1 VDPLQQ
7 FYLALA
13 QAGQLAGKPGSQL
26 NTGDMSSL
34 FSPYLGLL
42 TGTSTD
48 TTQSDEDI
56 YASVAPNISRV
67 RNNPDA
73 DPIATLIVQN
83 LESGF
88 SLPQTL
94 IELNKRVAGGDLKA
108 YENYAKEVSKEMGD
122 FKSAVGKRKT
132 VASEAGLPEP
142 SAQFDP
148 GSKMDGIYALLEQQM
163 QPKTAPVVE
172 KAPKKNE
179 VGFKALAKTLNPF
192 SLISKLPV
200 SGRLQYAP
208 SGKKEKQQLLEQEK
222 RYTDA
227 NIARG
232 KIAESQARQI
242 KEALASGMQRNSI
255 AGSPFMDEL
264 MKRTIMKRLI
274 ENPGAISK
282 LIKPQ
287 G

>member
-1 VDPLQQ
+1 MDPLQQ

-94 IELNKRVAGGDLKA
+94 IELKKQVSGGDLKA
-108 YENYAKEVSKEMGD
+108 YQEYAKEVSKEMGD
-122 FKSAVGKRKT
+122 VKSAFGKRKT
-132 VASEAGLPEP
+132 PASEGGLPEP
-142 SAQFDP
+142 GAQFDP

-163 QPKTAPVVE
+163 QPKTAPVEE

>member
-94 IELNKRVAGGDLKA
+94 IELKKQVSGGDLKA
-108 YENYAKEVSKEMGD
+108 YQEYAKEVSKEMGD
-122 FKSAVGKRKT
+122 VKSAFGKRKT
-132 VASEAGLPEP
+132 PASEGGLPEP
-142 SAQFDP
+142 GAQFDP

-232 KIAESQARQI
+232 KIAESQAKQI

-282 LIKPQ
+282 IINPQ

>member
-42 TGTSTD
+42 TGTSTN

-94 IELNKRVAGGDLKA
+94 IELKKQVSGGDLKA
-108 YENYAKEVSKEMGD
+108 YQEYAKEVSKEMGD
-122 FKSAVGKRKT
+122 VKSAFGKRKT
-132 VASEAGLPEP
+132 PASEGGLPEP
-142 SAQFDP
+142 GAQFDP

>member
-7 FYLALA
+7 FYLAMA

-42 TGTSTD
+42 TNTLTD
-48 TTQSDEDI
+48 TTQTNEDI

-67 RNNPDA
+67 KNNPDA
-73 DPIATLIVQN
+73 DPIATLIVEN

-94 IELNKRVAGGDLKA
+94 IELRKKVSGGDLKA
-108 YENYAKEVSKEMGD
+108 YQEYAKEVSKEMGD
-122 FKSAVGKRKT
+122 VKSALGKRKT
-132 VASEAGLPEP
+132 PASEAGLPEP
-142 SAQFDP
+142 GAGYDP
-148 GSKMDGIYALLEQQM
+148 TPQMSNIYSRLMKQAE
-163 QPKTAPVVE
+163 PVAAPVKE
-172 KAPKKNE
+172 KAPEKNE
-179 VGFKALAKTLNPF
+179 VGFKALAKTLNPI
-192 SLISKLPV
+192 SLISKIPV

-208 SGKKEKQQLLEQEK
+208 RGKKEKEQRAALEE
-222 RYTDA
+222 RYVQA
-227 NIARG
+227 NEAKT
-232 KIAESQARQI
+232 KIAAR
-242 KEALASGMQRNSI
+242 EYEDVRNLLASSMQRNSL
-255 AGSPFMDEL
+255 AGSPFMDEI

>member
-1 VDPLQQ
+1 
-7 FYLALA
+7 
-13 QAGQLAGKPGSQL
+13 
-26 NTGDMSSL
+26 MSSL

-94 IELNKRVAGGDLKA
+94 IELKKQVSGGDLKA
-108 YENYAKEVSKEMGD
+108 YQEYAKEVSKEMGD
-122 FKSAVGKRKT
+122 VKSAFGKRKT
-132 VASEAGLPEP
+132 PASEGGLPEP
-142 SAQFDP
+142 GAQFDP

>member
-42 TGTSTD
+42 TGTSTN

-94 IELNKRVAGGDLKA
+94 IELKKQVSGGDLKA
-108 YENYAKEVSKEMGD
+108 YQEYAKEVSKEMGD
-122 FKSAVGKRKT
+122 VKSAFGKRKT
-132 VASEAGLPEP
+132 PASEGGLPEP
-142 SAQFDP
+142 GAQFDP

-255 AGSPFMDEL
+255 AGSPFMDDL

>member
-1 VDPLQQ
+1 MDPLQQ

-94 IELNKRVAGGDLKA
+94 IELKKQVSGGDLKA
-108 YENYAKEVSKEMGD
+108 YQEYAKEVSKEMGD
-122 FKSAVGKRKT
+122 VKSAFGKRKT
-132 VASEAGLPEP
+132 PASEGGLPEP
-142 SAQFDP
+142 GAQFDP

>member
-94 IELNKRVAGGDLKA
+94 IELKKQVSGGDLKA
-108 YENYAKEVSKEMGD
+108 YQEYAKEVSKEMGD
-122 FKSAVGKRKT
+122 VKSAFGKRKT
-132 VASEAGLPEP
+132 PASEGGLPEP
-142 SAQFDP
+142 GAQFDP

-282 LIKPQ
+282 LINPQ